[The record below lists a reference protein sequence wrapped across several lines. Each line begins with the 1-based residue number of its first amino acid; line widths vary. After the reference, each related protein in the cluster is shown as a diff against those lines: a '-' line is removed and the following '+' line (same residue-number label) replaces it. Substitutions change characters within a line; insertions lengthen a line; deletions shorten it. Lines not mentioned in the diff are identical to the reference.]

1 MRTEGT
7 FIAVEVDDA
16 AAGDPGVAARLA
28 GVCPVDVF
36 ADQGGRVALRGEHVD
51 ECILCDLCAAV
62 LPGAIRVER
71 LYDAA

>member
-16 AAGDPGVAARLA
+16 VAGDAAVAARLA

-36 ADQGGRVALRGEHVD
+36 ADQGGRVALRAGHVD

-62 LPGAIRVER
+62 VPGAVRVQR
-71 LYDAA
+71 LYDLP